1 MTNWTNFY
9 QQGLIKE
16 YEFAKLLLNYG
27 GKIEHSSKSVD
38 IHDHVDLI
46 WTLEDKKITFDVK
59 SLKKH
64 NRNDVVFDD
73 SIHWIELQNV
83 NGKKGWLYGKAKYI
97 AFETNTS
104 WIIVSRVKLI
114 NWIDNKIVDKTISNS
129 KELYRLYRRSG
140 RLDIIIKILT
150 DDLKEIG
157 KTLIK

>member
-1 MTNWTNFY
+1 M
-9 QQGLIKE
+9 
-16 YEFAKLLLNYG
+16 
-27 GKIEHSSKSVD
+27 
-38 IHDHVDLI
+38 
-46 WTLEDKKITFDVK
+46 K

-129 KELYRLYRRSG
+129 KELYKLYRRSG